1 MLPNYQQFVI
11 KQSVRNPMGLL
22 NPPII
27 ASSETTLPRDSIVHY
42 LDYSNTNPFPTKT
55 PPHLSNTPKSKK
67 VPVVHVTE
75 LSDTTG
81 TTILANRTINKQLLA
96 WRKANLSNFRTFE
109 TISELPVDAQVNSI
123 VNYQLL
129 KDLYNYKAGPTAELN
144 RYRNVYKT
152 YWNTIHEALKSTGER
167 EHFVHIPIAHMIP
180 SKALLDNLL
189 KYPDAAFARVV
200 RDHELSA
207 VIDLY
212 RFLDRESPKGV
223 MSAITD
229 KDTNKITLELTF
241 KGYSFFF
248 KLSYLVGL
256 SKHSSLV
263 SKRKLD
269 TKQLHRMFLIML
281 LKVQQRVYDI
291 ENGVSTELED
301 EQAVIDNLDSD
312 DSIHHD
318 EEEDEDD
325 AVDERG
331 VPVKKPLDAGRSNLL
346 SAKDIDKQVTAGAG
360 FDASASDELN
370 NLISSSNSELEGAS
384 DEIFAKL
391 MSHANDP
398 IPQEDPA
405 TTSETKEKSNLPTL
419 EVDYSEERR
428 QSLLRTKSNEEN
440 FQEYVT
446 SAKLSGGISTVE
458 ARSLKKLFETRS
470 TLKSPYSNAQIDQ
483 DKVVTE
489 KDTAFTE
496 EDKRIFIKNNL
507 VDDELKSETM
517 FNFDKLYLKKV
528 LKKDILACVTQL
540 ESAGIIIKDYQ
551 VETNDSALGSY
562 EVHKLTLKPY
572 KGKEST
578 VYFRIPKIDD
588 EGDMVNSGIKSR
600 MRRQRVDLVI
610 RKVSPIRVSLTTNY
624 SKLFISRTER
634 KAYDPYAQIAT
645 WIKTQYLEGQSNI
658 TSIMPGNVFNNHKDL
673 PNMYM
678 AMSQNFKQ
686 FSTKEYTFIFSE
698 EVAAAAVKP
707 EVLETI
713 KKTGKFHFVGF
724 NNQDKS
730 LLVMD
735 QNDFIYTFKGD
746 SSLLGKLPNLIGMD
760 ATKIPIAFA
769 TIKIL
774 GDDMALGPVL
784 AYYMGFK
791 GLLEATQTKFTIV
804 GPRQQ
809 SNASKGQVV
818 IRLQDCKVVVDTD
831 TPTKQL
837 LFGGFAFYKDNL
849 KQVDLASLENQS
861 FYLGLFEQRDHTLM
875 HLKELDLLQ
884 SLFLDP
890 ISVDVLRTMKEPDEY
905 LPLLLRACELLS
917 DFKHPDIND
926 PRYSR
931 IRGYDRVP
939 GLMYRT
945 LTKSVRSA
953 KFGMTKGKIEL
964 DPYGVWNAITQ
975 DTTVK
980 IVEDSNPVVD
990 VKEAESVT
998 FSGAD
1003 GLNKSSTPEKLRRYH
1018 PKDIGL
1024 VSESTVDSSDV
1035 ALNFFLT
1042 PYPKLENLRGIVG
1055 ERKNNRQDTVF
1066 STSVLLAPMA
1076 EMDDPK
1082 RIN

>member
-11 KQSVRNPMGLL
+11 RQSVRNPMGLL

-27 ASSETTLPRDSIVHY
+27 PSSEATLPRDSVIHY
-42 LDYSNTNPFPTKT
+42 LDYSNTTLFPTKQLPYLT
-55 PPHLSNTPKSKK
+55 NTPKSKK
-67 VPVVHVTE
+67 VPVAHITQ
-75 LSDTTG
+75 LSDTIG
-81 TTILANRTINKQLLA
+81 TTILANRTVNKQLLA
-96 WRKANLSNFRTFE
+96 WRKTNISDFRVFE
-109 TISELPVDAQVNSI
+109 KVSELPVDVQVNSI
-123 VNYQLL
+123 VNYQILR
-129 KDLYNYKAGPTAELN
+129 DLYTYKAGPTAELN

-152 YWNTIHEALKSTGER
+152 YWDTVHQAIEVTGER
-167 EHFVHIPIAHMIP
+167 EHFVRVPIAHMIP

-189 KYPDAAFARVV
+189 KYPDTAFARVV
-200 RDHELSA
+200 RDYELNA

-212 RFLDRESPKGV
+212 KFLNRESPQGV
-223 MSAITD
+223 MTSLTD
-229 KDTNKITLELTF
+229 QDTARITLELTF

-256 SKHSSLV
+256 SKHSPLP
-263 SKRKLD
+263 SKRKLE
-269 TKQLHRMFLIML
+269 TKQLQRMFLIML
-281 LKVQQRVYDI
+281 LKVQQKVYDI
-291 ENGVSTELED
+291 ENGVNTELED
-301 EQAVIDNLDSD
+301 EQTAIDNLDNEE
-312 DSIHHD
+312 HPEVEEYD
-318 EEEDEDD
+318 EQEG

-331 VPVKKPLDAGRSNLL
+331 VPVKKPIDGGKVNLL
-346 SAKDIDKQVTAGAG
+346 TAKEIDNQVSSGAG
-360 FDASASDELN
+360 FDANATHELS
-370 NLISSSNSELEGAS
+370 NLINTSNTELEGAS
-384 DEIFAKL
+384 DDIFAKL

-398 IPQEDPA
+398 QPQEEMSVNTPDIKDKP
-405 TTSETKEKSNLPTL
+405 NLPSL
-419 EVDYSEERR
+419 EVDYSDERR
-428 QSLLRTKSNEEN
+428 QTLLRTKSKEEN

-458 ARSLKKLFETRS
+458 ARSLKKLFEARS
-470 TLKSPYSNAQIDQ
+470 ALKSPYSNSQIDQ

-496 EDKRIFIKNNL
+496 EEKRIHIKNNL
-507 VDDELKSETM
+507 VDDDLKSETM
-517 FNFDKLYLKKV
+517 FNFDKLYLNKV
-528 LKKDILACVTQL
+528 MKKDILACVTHL

-551 VETNDSALGSY
+551 VESNDSALGNY

-578 VYFRIPKIDD
+578 VYFRIPKIND
-588 EGDMVNSGIKSR
+588 EGDMINSGIKTR

-634 KAYDPYAQIAT
+634 KAYDPYSQIAT
-645 WIKTQYLEGQSNI
+645 WIKTQYLEGTSNI
-658 TSIMPGNVFNNHKDL
+658 TSIMPGNVFDNHKDQ
-673 PNMYM
+673 PNMFM
-678 AMSQNFKQ
+678 AMSRNFKQ
-686 FSTKEYTFIFSE
+686 FSTKDYTFIFSD
-698 EVAAAAVKP
+698 EVAAATVKP

-713 KKTGKFHFVGF
+713 KRSGKFFVGF
-724 NNQDKS
+724 VNKDKS

-735 QNDFIYTFKGD
+735 KYDLIYAFKGD
-746 SSLLGKLPNLIGMD
+746 LSPLGKLPSLIGMD
-760 ATKIPIAFA
+760 TAKIPIPFA

-791 GLLEATQTKFTIV
+791 GLLESTQTKFTIV

-809 SNASKGQVV
+809 SGASEGQVV

-849 KQVDLASLENQS
+849 KQVGLVSLESQS

-875 HLKELDLLQ
+875 HLRELDLLQ

-890 ISVDVLRTMKEPDEY
+890 ISVDVLRSMKEPEEY

-1018 PKDIGL
+1018 PKDVGL
-1024 VSESTVDSSDV
+1024 VSEATVDSSDV

-1055 ERKNNRQDTVF
+1055 ERKTDRKDTVF
-1066 STSVLLAPMA
+1066 STSVLLSPMA
-1076 EMDDPK
+1076 EHDD
-1082 RIN
+1082 